1 MKSDDKYG
9 EVKTR
14 KNIFPKQAKELVK
27 KAKVG
32 ILLIQAKASDKTKE
46 ILTEGNITLY
56 EGIEPKEI
64 EKIREIVSKELRE
77 KESKEK
83 EKC

>member
-1 MKSDDKYG
+1 MKDDEEYG

-27 KAKVG
+27 KGSIG

-46 ILTEGNITLY
+46 ILTEGNIILY

-64 EKIREIVSKELRE
+64 EKIRETVSKEL
-77 KESKEK
+77 KEK
-83 EKC
+83 EKREKE